1 MPTDQGI
8 GRETANPYRKS
19 GLALV
24 SKVPSSGSLKED
36 ILRSVDLIGGF
47 DRVIEKGDEVLLKPN
62 YNSADTPPASSD
74 PEFVRA
80 LVELLFEHGAGRVV
94 VGESSM
100 QTTSTR
106 KTMSKAG
113 TLEKLKDTEAEI
125 VFFDEGK
132 WTKVSVDGKYLKT
145 VSLAERA
152 LQVDKLVYSCCIKTH
167 FRTDFSLSLKL
178 AFGFT
183 KGSERMGFHLMH
195 LKEKLVDLNLV
206 VHPNLILVDGRK
218 CLITGGPFSGE
229 VREPNV
235 ILASGDRVAVDVEAI
250 KTIESFKG
258 ANLIENP
265 WSCTQIRR
273 AVELGLGVRNEH
285 EYTVISP

>member
-1 MPTDQGI
+1 MSPEQEI
-8 GRETANPYRKS
+8 GRATVNPYKK
-19 GLALV
+19 GDLVLV
-24 SKVPSSGSLKED
+24 SKVPASGSLKED

-47 DRVIEKGDEVLLKPN
+47 DKVIKKGDEVLLKPN
-62 YNSADTPPASSD
+62 YNSADAPPASSE
-74 PEFVRA
+74 PEFLRA
-80 LVELLFEHGAGRVV
+80 LVELMFEHGAGKVV

-106 KTMSKAG
+106 KAMSKAG
-113 TLEKLKDTEAEI
+113 TLEKLKGSGAEV

-132 WTKVSVDGKYLKT
+132 WLKVNVGGKYLKA

-152 LQVDKLVYSCCIKTH
+152 LQVDKLIYSCCMKTH
-167 FRTDFSLSLKL
+167 FRADFSLSLKL

-206 VHPNLILVDGRK
+206 VHPSLIVMDGRK
-218 CLITGGPFSGE
+218 CFITGGPFSGE

-235 ILASGDRVAVDVEAI
+235 SLASGDRVTTDVEAI
-250 KTIESFKG
+250 KIIESFEG
-258 ANLIENP
+258 ANLIEDP
-265 WSCTQIRR
+265 WSYTQVRR
-273 AVELGLGVRNEH
+273 AVELGLGVRSGH
-285 EYTVISP
+285 DYTVVS